1 MFRLAALLI
10 ALLAPATLRPES
22 PAITP
27 VEAIHLVEPHVRD
40 LSATAVRQGV
50 ENGVP
55 VYYVEG
61 RVGADGYLAVV
72 DARVART
79 LRIRR
84 NGVEVYSWPG
94 IIAVGHRG
102 TVRFA
107 PENTIAAFKKAIEMG
122 LDLIEFDV
130 RETKDGHLVIM
141 HDETVD
147 RTTDGSGRVSELTL
161 AEIKRLDAGSWFG
174 AQFKGERV
182 PTLDEAL
189 EVLRDRALPDVDF
202 KAGTPEKLIATLARH
217 QLLGKVTLY
226 CGDWDLLRRTRKVS
240 RDLLF
245 RPTAPRGALGLPI
258 LIQEL
263 DPPIVNINWQEFS
276 ERLVVEAHLAGRK
289 AFLNA
294 MGPNDTEFGILRM
307 IEAGADYL
315 QSDRPDLMMPLLRAR
330 GLHR

>member
-1 MFRLAALLI
+1 MFRPIALLI

-27 VEAIHLVEPHVRD
+27 VEAIHLVEPHVKD
-40 LSATAVRQGV
+40 LSATAVRPGV

-84 NGVEVYSWPG
+84 NGLEVYSWPG

-147 RTTDGSGRVSELTL
+147 RTTDGSGRVSDLTL

-174 AQFKGERV
+174 PQFQGERV

-202 KAGTPEKLIATLARH
+202 KAGTPEKLIATLERH
-217 QLLGKVTLY
+217 RLLGKVTLY

-245 RPTAPRGALGLPI
+245 RPTVPRGAAGLPI
-258 LIQEL
+258 LIREL

-315 QSDRPDLMMPLLRAR
+315 QSDRPDLLMPLLRAR